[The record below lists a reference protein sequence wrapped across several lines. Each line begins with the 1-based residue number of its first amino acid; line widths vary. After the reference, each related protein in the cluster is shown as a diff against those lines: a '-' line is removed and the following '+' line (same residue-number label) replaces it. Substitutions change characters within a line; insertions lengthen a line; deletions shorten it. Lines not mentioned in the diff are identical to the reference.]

1 MKKVKKVNPQ
11 KKDII
16 MKTKTEQLV
25 ITKDLRQTLKSILQQ
40 EVENLPSRLDELEPK
55 DRLNVLCKL
64 IPFVFPRVNSV
75 SHTANEPMDFWS

>member
-25 ITKDLRQTLKSILQQ
+25 ITKDLRQTLKSILQK
-40 EVENLPSRLDELEPK
+40 EVENLPSRLDDLEPK

-64 IPFVFPRVNSV
+64 IPFVLPKS
-75 SHTANEPMDFWS
+75 E